1 MQNKNLHDDQL
12 NKTFLKSYLT
22 FFILIVFSI
31 IIVAAVSFFSAKSA
45 LTKLGETA
53 LNNKIQMGLAMMDS
67 LQKQVDAG
75 KISKHNAQEQFKSEM
90 LSSKKKDGKTRD
102 LNPKLELGI
111 SAYMYAIDKNGI
123 EMMHPFKEGE
133 NISNVTDVRGR
144 NLAKLIIDEGNNP
157 KNNGIVNFE
166 WKNPG
171 EKFNRMKMNSVAYFK
186 PWGWYINVGCYESDF
201 YKPMYKILE
210 LLTVISLI
218 LILISL
224 FLIIRLM
231 KKKIKPL
238 GDIVKSMEMVSNG
251 NMQVSL
257 NIKNNDEIGYIGTI
271 FNKMTG
277 DIRDVLIKIKELSEA
292 LSTKTAAINSST
304 DIAFEN
310 SNNVKEAMG
319 QISGAINDSTKDMQ
333 NSFDNMKLL
342 AENIDKVRSNSI
354 SMKNES
360 ASASNLNSNIIEVLT
375 DLENKNSQNIALS
388 KDTNH
393 KINKLLDKSNE
404 IVTIINVIED
414 ISTEINLLSLN
425 ASIESARAGEAGK
438 GFAVVAEQ
446 IKKLSNDTSNSVN
459 KIRDLI
465 NELISA
471 INVSADSVK
480 KSGTAAQ
487 SQIETINDTRNTLN
501 KVISFIQKI
510 PIIINENVTKIDG
523 IYKHTYTVTSS
534 MDSVIS
540 ASEEISASSEE
551 ITASTSE
558 VNQNMGNIRNLAN
571 ELNNFSKELKTKL
584 DNFTL

>member
-67 LQKQVDAG
+67 LQKQVDTG
-75 KISKHNAQEQFKSEM
+75 KISKHNAQELFKSEM
-90 LSSKKKDGKTRD
+90 LSSKKKDGKTRA
-102 LNPKLELGI
+102 LNLKLELGI

-123 EMMHPFKEGE
+123 EMMHPFKEGQ
-133 NISNVTDVRGR
+133 N
-144 NLAKLIIDEGNNP
+144 
-157 KNNGIVNFE
+157 
-166 WKNPG
+166 
-171 EKFNRMKMNSVAYFK
+171 
-186 PWGWYINVGCYESDF
+186 
-201 YKPMYKILE
+201 
-210 LLTVISLI
+210 
-218 LILISL
+218 
-224 FLIIRLM
+224 
-231 KKKIKPL
+231 
-238 GDIVKSMEMVSNG
+238 
-251 NMQVSL
+251 
-257 NIKNNDEIGYIGTI
+257 
-271 FNKMTG
+271 
-277 DIRDVLIKIKELSEA
+277 
-292 LSTKTAAINSST
+292 ST

-310 SNNVKEAMG
+310 SNNVKEAIE

-375 DLENKNSQNIALS
+375 DLEHKNSQNIALS

-404 IVTIINVIED
+404 IVTIINVIEN

-425 ASIESARAGEAGK
+425 ASIESARAGEVGK

-465 NELISA
+465 NELIST
-471 INVSADSVK
+471 INVSTDSVK

-487 SQIETINDTRNTLN
+487 SQIETI
-501 KVISFIQKI
+501 KIQ
-510 PIIINENVTKIDG
+510 T
-523 IYKHTYTVTSS
+523 
-534 MDSVIS
+534 
-540 ASEEISASSEE
+540 
-551 ITASTSE
+551 
-558 VNQNMGNIRNLAN
+558 Q
-571 ELNNFSKELKTKL
+571 
-584 DNFTL
+584 